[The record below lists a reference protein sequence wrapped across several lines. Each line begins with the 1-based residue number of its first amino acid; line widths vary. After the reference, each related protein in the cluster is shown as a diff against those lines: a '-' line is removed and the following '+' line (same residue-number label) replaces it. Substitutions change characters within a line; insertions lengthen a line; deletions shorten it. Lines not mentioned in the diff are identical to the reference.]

1 MHFYIQKLL
10 NILLNC
16 SSYTFSKQSPSFFTS
31 DIDYH
36 DARFC
41 IRINSASACVLN
53 AFKGTFRHVATGTI
67 MFHNE
72 ANVHYPTNN
81 WFVVLGES
89 RRAWSAPSKG
99 STTHVALSKKR
110 SYEFAGLNCGIKS
123 PKLLIIFVSN
133 NIARLEHVVLSI
145 DFCLSCTDS
154 VIFSLHLYW

>member
-1 MHFYIQKLL
+1 MWKKIDLIILKFNTRVYCYVHFYVQNLS

-16 SSYTFSKQSPSFFTS
+16 SLYTFPKQSPSFFS
-31 DIDYH
+31 SGIDYR
-36 DARFC
+36 DSRFC

-72 ANVHYPTNN
+72 ANVRYPTNN

-99 STTHVALSKKR
+99 SATFFQRNEAVNSK
-110 SYEFAGLNCGIKS
+110 
-123 PKLLIIFVSN
+123 
-133 NIARLEHVVLSI
+133 
-145 DFCLSCTDS
+145 D
-154 VIFSLHLYW
+154 